1 VEYLFYARDRPDT
14 VELRE
19 RTTPAHWSFMDGY
32 ADVMIARGPTL
43 QDDNDEVA
51 TGSLHIVDLPDA
63 EAARVFAYEEPYY
76 LAGVF
81 REVLVSRWR
90 NEFGRTMWDFSSTL
104 DESARFLVIAH
115 VRPDAIAG
123 WEALREKDDRYFAD
137 WGYTN
142 RLILRG
148 PLLSD
153 DGSQWRGTA
162 TMIEAPD
169 RDAVEALVADEPAA
183 RLYESVEIH
192 SWTFG
197 GRR

>member
-1 VEYLFYARDRPDT
+1 MEYLFYARDRPDT

-43 QDDNDEVA
+43 LDDNDEVA
-51 TGSLHIVDLPDA
+51 TGSLHIVDLPNA

-76 LAGVF
+76 LAGAF
-81 REVLVSRWR
+81 HEVLISRWR
-90 NEFGRTMWDFSSTL
+90 NDFARTMWDYPSAPG
-104 DESARFLVIAH
+104 EPARFLIIAH
-115 VRPDAIAG
+115 ARPDATTA
-123 WEALREKDDRYFAD
+123 WEALREKEDRYFAER
-137 WGYTN
+137 GYAD

-153 DGSQWRGTA
+153 DGAEWRGTA
-162 TMIEAPD
+162 TMVELPD
-169 RDAVEALVADEPAA
+169 RATVEALVADEPAA
-183 RLYESVEIH
+183 DLYESVEIH
-192 SWTFG
+192 PWTFG